1 MTQLLNMVLK
11 IMKYGSDCCH
21 FVIGSLYEV
30 YHSMTSWTRMTW
42 ASAGSNKY
50 CHALIFISSLL
61 VRSEAAWV
69 HPEELNFK
77 AIYYIYI
84 LNNLHKNIL
93 LQKYWYNTHAKSAN
107 GNICTFSEQPVSLE
121 VWLGSPACTFS
132 FTSVVESLHSFQG
145 NLELNFTM

>member
-21 FVIGSLYEV
+21 FVSGSLYEV

-84 LNNLHKNIL
+84 SSQKYFAAKILIQYPCKVCKWKYLHIFYIFWAASVFGSLVGVPCLHIFLHKCCGVI
-93 LQKYWYNTHAKSAN
+93 AF
-107 GNICTFSEQPVSLE
+107 FSR
-121 VWLGSPACTFS
+121 
-132 FTSVVESLHSFQG
+132 
-145 NLELNFTM
+145 